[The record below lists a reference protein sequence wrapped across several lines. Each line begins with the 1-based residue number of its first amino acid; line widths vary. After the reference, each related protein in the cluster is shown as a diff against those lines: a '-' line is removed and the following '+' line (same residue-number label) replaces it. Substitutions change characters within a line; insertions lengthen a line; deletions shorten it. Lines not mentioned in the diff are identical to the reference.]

1 MNENTIP
8 IKNIYY
14 MLCYAW
20 GYIRQAKTINLSS
33 LKGDNIYDLLS
44 IVLIQGTQHIYRRGF
59 ELGYKNHNDIL
70 SGVKGKIDITNTTKR
85 FLTHNGKL
93 HCVFD
98 ELTVDV
104 ITNQIIKSTLKL
116 LYTNENIHND
126 LKLKISSVLKFMR
139 PIREIDLN
147 SKIFRIIQLNGNNKF
162 YKFIIAI
169 CQLVYT
175 SSFISQE
182 KGRVNFYD
190 FIRDEREMSRIFQEF
205 LYQFMKK
212 EYIGWSV
219 SRPHIKWD
227 ASSDT
232 DPELKLLPRMESD
245 IIMSNADKTI
255 IIDAKHYKNMYT
267 NRYNRAK
274 FHSNN
279 LYQLMC
285 YLHNYDFQETKQ
297 NKNTDGMLIYPMT
310 GDSVNETYTIN
321 NYKITLRTLNL
332 NQEWN
337 KIHDELLNIFITP

>member
-1 MNENTIP
+1 I
-8 IKNIYY
+8 
-14 MLCYAW
+14 
-20 GYIRQAKTINLSS
+20 
-33 LKGDNIYDLLS
+33 
-44 IVLIQGTQHIYRRGF
+44 
-59 ELGYKNHNDIL
+59 
-70 SGVKGKIDITNTTKR
+70 IT
-85 FLTHNGKL
+85 
-93 HCVFD
+93 
-98 ELTVDV
+98 
-104 ITNQIIKSTLKL
+104 
-116 LYTNENIHND
+116 
-126 LKLKISSVLKFMR
+126 
-139 PIREIDLN
+139 
-147 SKIFRIIQLNGNNKF
+147 
-162 YKFIIAI
+162 I

-219 SRPHIKWD
+219 NRPHIKWD

-245 IIMSNADKTI
+245 IIMSNANKTI
-255 IIDAKHYKNMYT
+255 IIDAKYYKNMYT

-274 FHSNN
+274 FRSNN

-285 YLHNYDFQETKQ
+285 YLHNYDIQKTKQ
-297 NKNTDGMLIYPMT
+297 NKNIDGILIYPMT